1 MTGFTRAGRLAA
13 AFALSLAMVPAAQA
27 APTATQ
33 LTTAGSP
40 AGATLTLASPAAGRV
55 AGTFQAPAVPAA
67 PATAPLAPVIAAAQP
82 VTASA
87 PAGPQPLGTLVAG
100 FTSPGQLDEAGL
112 CLAKAVYFE
121 ARGESLEGQ
130 LAVAKVV
137 LNRAASG
144 VYPSQVCEVVTQKAQ
159 FSFIRGG
166 RFPKPD
172 EGSESWRKAVAIAHV
187 ARNGLAQSV
196 PTNVLWYHANYVSP
210 SWGRRL
216 TQVTR
221 IGTHIFYS

>member
-1 MTGFTRAGRLAA
+1 MIQFFRACRLAVA
-13 AFALSLAMVPAAQA
+13 VALSLPIVTAAQA
-27 APTATQ
+27 GEAVATDAP
-33 LTTAGSP
+33 
-40 AGATLTLASPAAGRV
+40 RV
-55 AGTFQAPAVPAA
+55 VGTFAVPAI
-67 PATAPLAPVIAAAQP
+67 PASSPTASFALPIARAP
-82 VTASA
+82 VTAA
-87 PAGPQPLGTLVAG
+87 PGAPTSLNELVAG
-100 FTSPGQLDEAGL
+100 FSAASELDQAGL

-144 VYPSQVCEVVTQKAQ
+144 VYPSDVCAVVTQKSQ
-159 FSFIRGG
+159 FSFIRRGQ
-166 RFPKPD
+166 FPRPN
-172 EGSESWRKAVAIAHV
+172 ESSESWRKAVAIAHI
-187 ARNGLAQSV
+187 ARNGLARSV
-196 PTNVLWYHANYVSP
+196 PENVLWYHANYVSP